1 MELPNLHAASC
12 FLEQGDDFLL
22 TSHVNSD
29 GDGIGGCLALRNLL
43 RQMGKNAVVIL
54 HDPPDEHYAFLDGWD
69 AIRVAAPPRPPKA
82 DRAIIVDCPGLER
95 IGDAATHIGGN
106 THILNID
113 HHKGNP
119 GFGEAN
125 LVSSGVSSSCE
136 LIFHLATSMGL
147 AIDASIATQLYTG
160 IIFDTG
166 GFRYALATPTTFEV
180 AASLVRCGVRLDQI
194 ADQVFGNRSLAEV
207 KQRGQAIDSLALHFD
222 GRVASLHLSHAEMEA
237 GDPDE
242 VVNYGLLV
250 KGVEV
255 AVLLK
260 EQEPGKFRISLR
272 SRDEVDVSQIAARF
286 SGGGHTRAS
295 GCRLEG
301 SREEVEK
308 ELLDA
313 IGKHLH

>member
-1 MELPNLHAASC
+1 MGLPDLHAARS

-29 GDGIGGCLALRNLL
+29 GDGIGGCLALGGLL
-43 RQMGKNAVVIL
+43 RQMGKKAAIVL
-54 HDPPDEHYAFLDGWD
+54 HDPPDDHYAFLDGWE
-69 AIRVAAPPRPPKA
+69 AIQRAAPPNPPKA
-82 DRAIIVDCPGLER
+82 DRAIVVDCPGLER
-95 IGDAATHIGGN
+95 IGDVATHIGGN

-113 HHKGNP
+113 HHKDNP

-125 LVSSGVSSSCE
+125 LVSPTASSSSE
-136 LIFHLATSMGL
+136 LVFHLATSMGL
-147 AIDASIATQLYTG
+147 EIDARIAAQLYTG
-160 IIFDTG
+160 ILFDTG
-166 GFRYALATPTTFEV
+166 GFRYSLTTPTTFEA
-180 AASLVRCGVRLDQI
+180 AASLVRCGIRLEQI

-207 KQRGQAIDSLALHFD
+207 KQRGQAIDSLALHSD
-222 GRVASLHLSHAEMEA
+222 GRVASLHLNLAEMEA

-250 KGVEV
+250 TGVEV
-255 AVLLK
+255 ALMLK
-260 EQEPGKFRISLR
+260 EQEPGKYRISLR
-272 SRDEVDVSQIAARF
+272 SRDRVDVSQIAARF
-286 SGGGHTRAS
+286 SGGGHARAS